1 MYSNAQKLAAVLNKW
16 AQPAIQGLLGT
27 RLGQLPFIANI
38 DAKLRS
44 TGWVSPMWSISKEI
58 SPLLDGLSSSLVEPM
73 LARYLQGIPDEAI
86 PELAHKVVEDAIRN
100 GGLSLFE
107 GKVEF
112 ETDDLEEL
120 RTLLRYNLPV
130 PEKTG
135 SYEVLNNYDHDSINT
150 NCDRRYQPT
159 ILD

>member
-135 SYEVLNNYDHDSINT
+135 SYEVLTYHGRFST
-150 NCDRRYQPT
+150 WRPWPM
-159 ILD
+159 LF

>member
-27 RLGQLPFIANI
+27 RLGQLPFIENI

-44 TGWVSPMWSISKEI
+44 TVCVIHMWSISKEI

-135 SYEVLNNYDHDSINT
+135 SYEVLTEEPIPQGDDV
-150 NCDRRYQPT
+150 DK
-159 ILD
+159 

>member
-112 ETDDLEEL
+112 ETDDLEDL

-135 SYEVLNNYDHDSINT
+135 SYEVLTEEPIPQGDDV
-150 NCDRRYQPT
+150 DK
-159 ILD
+159 

>member
-16 AQPAIQGLLGT
+16 AQPAIQVLLGT

-135 SYEVLNNYDHDSINT
+135 SYEVLTEEPIPQGDDV
-150 NCDRRYQPT
+150 DK
-159 ILD
+159 

>member
-1 MYSNAQKLAAVLNKW
+1 MMTMYSNAQKLAAVLNKW

-135 SYEVLNNYDHDSINT
+135 SYEVLTEEPIPQGDDVDNK
-150 NCDRRYQPT
+150 
-159 ILD
+159 

>member
-1 MYSNAQKLAAVLNKW
+1 MMAMYSNAQKLAAVLNKW

-86 PELAHKVVEDAIRN
+86 PELAHKVVEDAIN
-100 GGLSLFE
+100 FYFLDDDAPE
-107 GKVEF
+107 GKVWIYMCAM
-112 ETDDLEEL
+112 DD
-120 RTLLRYNLPV
+120 
-130 PEKTG
+130 
-135 SYEVLNNYDHDSINT
+135 
-150 NCDRRYQPT
+150 
-159 ILD
+159 

>member
-1 MYSNAQKLAAVLNKW
+1 MMTMYSNAQKLAAVLNKW

-112 ETDDLEEL
+112 ETEDLEEL
-120 RTLLRYNLPV
+120 RTLLRYNHPKDSRRSIPRKKRYLRKLPRCC
-130 PEKTG
+130 
-135 SYEVLNNYDHDSINT
+135 NYLGLA
-150 NCDRRYQPT
+150 R
-159 ILD
+159 

>member
-1 MYSNAQKLAAVLNKW
+1 MMTMYSNSQKLAAVLNKW

-135 SYEVLNNYDHDSINT
+135 SYEVLTEEPIPQGDDV
-150 NCDRRYQPT
+150 DK
-159 ILD
+159 

>member
-58 SPLLDGLSSSLVEPM
+58 SPLLDGLASSLVEPM

-135 SYEVLNNYDHDSINT
+135 SYEVLTEEPIPQGDDV
-150 NCDRRYQPT
+150 DK
-159 ILD
+159 

>member
-135 SYEVLNNYDHDSINT
+135 SYEALTEEPIPQGDDVDK
-150 NCDRRYQPT
+150 
-159 ILD
+159 

>member
-1 MYSNAQKLAAVLNKW
+1 MMTMYSNAQKLAAVLNKW

-135 SYEVLNNYDHDSINT
+135 SYEVLTEEPIPQGDDV
-150 NCDRRYQPT
+150 DKK
-159 ILD
+159 

>member
-44 TGWVSPMWSISKEI
+44 TGWVSHMWSISKEI

-135 SYEVLNNYDHDSINT
+135 SYEVLTEEPIPQGDDV
-150 NCDRRYQPT
+150 DK
-159 ILD
+159 

>member
-1 MYSNAQKLAAVLNKW
+1 MMTMYSNAQKLAAVLNKW

-44 TGWVSPMWSISKEI
+44 TGWVSPMWSISKEK

-135 SYEVLNNYDHDSINT
+135 SYEVLTEEPIPQGDDV
-150 NCDRRYQPT
+150 DK
-159 ILD
+159 

>member
-1 MYSNAQKLAAVLNKW
+1 MMAMYSNAQKLAAVLNKW

-27 RLGQLPFIANI
+27 RLGQLPFITNI

-135 SYEVLNNYDHDSINT
+135 SYEVLTEEPIPQGDDV
-150 NCDRRYQPT
+150 DK
-159 ILD
+159 

>member
-58 SPLLDGLSSSLVEPM
+58 SPLLDGLSSSFVEPM

-135 SYEVLNNYDHDSINT
+135 SYEVLTEEPIPQGDDV
-150 NCDRRYQPT
+150 DK
-159 ILD
+159 

>member
-100 GGLSLFE
+100 GGLSLLE

-135 SYEVLNNYDHDSINT
+135 SYEVLTEEPIPQGDDV
-150 NCDRRYQPT
+150 DK
-159 ILD
+159 

>member
-120 RTLLRYNLPV
+120 RMLLRYNLPV

-135 SYEVLNNYDHDSINT
+135 SYEVLTEEPIPQGDDV
-150 NCDRRYQPT
+150 DK
-159 ILD
+159 

>member
-120 RTLLRYNLPV
+120 MTLLRYNLPV

-135 SYEVLNNYDHDSINT
+135 SYEVLTEEPIPQGDDV
-150 NCDRRYQPT
+150 DK
-159 ILD
+159 

>member
-1 MYSNAQKLAAVLNKW
+1 MMAMYSNAQKLAAVLNKW
-16 AQPAIQGLLGT
+16 AQPAIQDLLGT

-130 PEKTG
+130 PEKTC
-135 SYEVLNNYDHDSINT
+135 SYEVLTEEPIPQGDDV
-150 NCDRRYQPT
+150 DK
-159 ILD
+159 

>member
-1 MYSNAQKLAAVLNKW
+1 MTMYSNAQKLAAVLNKW

-135 SYEVLNNYDHDSINT
+135 SYDVLTEEPIPQGDDV
-150 NCDRRYQPT
+150 DK
-159 ILD
+159 

>member
-73 LARYLQGIPDEAI
+73 LARYLQGIPDAAS

-135 SYEVLNNYDHDSINT
+135 SYEVLTEEPIPQGDDV
-150 NCDRRYQPT
+150 DK
-159 ILD
+159 

>member
-112 ETDDLEEL
+112 EADDLEEL

-135 SYEVLNNYDHDSINT
+135 SYEVLTEEPIPQGDDV
-150 NCDRRYQPT
+150 DK
-159 ILD
+159 

>member
-1 MYSNAQKLAAVLNKW
+1 MMTMYSNAQKLAAVLNKW

-135 SYEVLNNYDHDSINT
+135 SYEGLTEEPIPQGDDVDK
-150 NCDRRYQPT
+150 
-159 ILD
+159 